1 MNGTKTKNPA
11 ERRSARQRP
20 EPPAAAA
27 ALTRVE
33 LDFLPLTIGYFLRR
47 LQDAYKRYFISQGAA
62 FEMTPKDVAAL
73 VIVSANKGI
82 SPTQLGT
89 AMAIDAAMTSLM
101 LAALERR
108 GLVKRSKSPS
118 DGRARVVS
126 LTKAGTTMV
135 AELRDAVPAI
145 DRHFTDALTDTERSQ
160 LLGMM
165 ARLWASRS
173 GEVV

>member
-1 MNGTKTKNPA
+1 VAAGSRKTEAKAAGNAVRAA
-11 ERRSARQRP
+11 ENAP
-20 EPPAAAA
+20 

-47 LQDAYKRYFISQGAA
+47 LQDAYKRYFVTQGAA
-62 FEMTPKDVAAL
+62 FDMTPKDVAAL
-73 VIVSANKGI
+73 VIISANKGI
-82 SPTQLGT
+82 SPTQLGA

-108 GLVKRSKSPS
+108 GFVKRSKSPS

-126 LTKAGTTMV
+126 LTKSGAATV
-135 AELRDAVPAI
+135 AELRDAVPSI
-145 DRHFTDALTDTERSQ
+145 DRHFTDALTESERSQ
-160 LLGMM
+160 LLGML

>member
-1 MNGTKTKNPA
+1 M
-11 ERRSARQRP
+11 SARKKD
-20 EPPAAAA
+20 ETSGASAASP
-27 ALTRVE
+27 LTRVE

-47 LQDAYKRYFISQGAA
+47 LQDAYKRYFISQAA
-62 FEMTPKDVAAL
+62 GFEMTPKDVAAL

-82 SPTQLGT
+82 SPTQLGA

-108 GLVKRSKSPS
+108 GLLKRSKSPS

-126 LTKAGTTMV
+126 LTRAGTAMV
-135 AELRDAVPAI
+135 AELREAVPAV
-145 DRHFTDALTDTERSQ
+145 DRHFTDALSEAERVQ
-160 LLGMM
+160 LLGML